1 MRWMHTLVLA
11 SLLIS
16 SSCAKAPYTPRGDVY
31 PNTEPFVDEPQ
42 ISRGE
47 PNRIADGLGHYLF
60 SLPEKLILWNWRMGR
75 HNISPETEESIRA
88 YLERNEL
95 RAVKV
100 RLNEYAPIGEWKR
113 LTNNDGVG
121 AGWRYT
127 LGIISWLMYTILP
140 GRILG
145 GDAYNPYTNSIYLY
159 SDIPVVALHEGGHAK
174 DFAGRRWKGSRAAL
188 YALPIAPL
196 FMEARASNDALG
208 YSLDTDP
215 KLLESGYKMLYPAYG
230 TYVGSET
237 LGGVPVVGTLAGA
250 IGAIPGHIVGR
261 IKASRVRE
269 RYPDSFPEESEDED
283 SDKEIAPSE
292 QVSEVQE

>member
-1 MRWMHTLVLA
+1 MGSHD
-11 SLLIS
+11 IS
-16 SSCAKAPYTPRGDVY
+16 V
-31 PNTEPFVDEPQ
+31 
-42 ISRGE
+42 
-47 PNRIADGLGHYLF
+47 
-60 SLPEKLILWNWRMGR
+60 
-75 HNISPETEESIRA
+75 ETEDSIRA

-100 RLNEYAPIGEWKR
+100 RLNEYAPGGEWSR
-113 LTNNDGVG
+113 LVNNDGVG

-127 LGIISWLMYTILP
+127 LGVVSWLLYTILP

-145 GDAYNPYTNSIYLY
+145 GDAYNPYTNSIYIY

-188 YALPIAPL
+188 YTLPIAPL

-230 TYVGSET
+230 TYIGSEM

-269 RYPDSFPEESEDED
+269 RYPDSFPEEREDED
-283 SDKEIAPSE
+283 VEAEDGTR
-292 QVSEVQE
+292 QEGAMDGQ